1 MTRSVFLHAYKKML
15 LCLIDARKA
24 SEVTQVELAK
34 RLGLHQSYV
43 SKFES
48 GDRRID
54 VVEFLQI
61 CRALNADPLAIVAT
75 ISASLDEH

>member
-15 LCLIDARKA
+15 QCLIDARKA
-24 SEVTQVELAK
+24 SEVTQVELAE
-34 RLGLHQSYV
+34 RLGSHQSYV

-75 ISASLDEH
+75 IAASLDEH

>member
-1 MTRSVFLHAYKKML
+1 MTRSVFLNAYKKML
-15 LCLIDARKA
+15 ECLVDARKA
-24 SEVTQVELAK
+24 SKVTQAELAE

-61 CRALNADPLAIVAT
+61 CRALNTDPLVIVAT
-75 ISASLDEH
+75 LAASLDEH